1 MSAAAPRER
10 AGKPRSVHVASP
22 PLDRPAGDATVD
34 EVIDRVRALGGRAT
48 VARRLIL
55 TLLFSDPKHHTAED
69 IAAAVQAEA
78 PEVHLSTIYRNLEE
92 LERLGVVEHVHFGHG
107 PATYHVAPSTHG
119 HLVCQECGAVTE
131 IDDARFGPFV
141 ASIRDSYGFSVD
153 VHHFAMLGR
162 CAACTMNA
170 ETG

>member
-1 MSAAAPRER
+1 M
-10 AGKPRSVHVASP
+10 
-22 PLDRPAGDATVD
+22 
-34 EVIDRVRALGGRAT
+34 IDRVRALGGRAT

>member
-1 MSAAAPRER
+1 MSPAPGRDRVDESR
-10 AGKPRSVHVASP
+10 
-22 PLDRPAGDATVD
+22 PLPADIGAPHLVGATVD

-55 TLLFSDPKHHTAED
+55 TLLFSEPRHHTAEE

-78 PEVHLSTIYRNLEE
+78 PDVHLSTIYRNLEE

-119 HLVCQECGAVTE
+119 HLVCQGCGAVTE
-131 IDDARFGPFV
+131 IDDERFAPFL
-141 ASIRDSYGFSVD
+141 ASIRDAYGFLVD

-162 CAACTMNA
+162 CAECAA
-170 ETG
+170 KSETT

>member
-1 MSAAAPRER
+1 VSATPRGEHVREPRATDDAAP
-10 AGKPRSVHVASP
+10 PFDP
-22 PLDRPAGDATVD
+22 DTTVD
-34 EVIDRVRALGGRAT
+34 EVIDRVRSLGGRAT

-55 TLLFSDPKHHTAED
+55 NLLFSDPKHHTAED
-69 IAAAVQAEA
+69 IASEVQAEA

-119 HLVCQECGAVTE
+119 HLVCQECGAITE

-141 ASIRDSYGFSVD
+141 ASIRENYGFSVD

-162 CAACTMNA
+162 CAECTVKA

>member
-1 MSAAAPRER
+1 MI
-10 AGKPRSVHVASP
+10 
-22 PLDRPAGDATVD
+22 DATVD

-55 TLLFSDPKHHTAED
+55 TLLFSEPKHHTAEE

-78 PEVHLSTIYRNLEE
+78 PDVHLSTIYRNLEE

-119 HLVCQECGAVTE
+119 HLVCQQCGAVTE

-141 ASIRDSYGFSVD
+141 ASIRESYGFQVD
-153 VHHFAMLGR
+153 VHHFALLGR
-162 CAACTMNA
+162 CADCALVEATN
-170 ETG
+170 